1 MDIISLLEEVI
12 LSSQGLKLLFRN
24 ANIMSA
30 ESSIKHNRELRNHDD
45 DGHKNPTNLH
55 I

>member
-12 LSSQGLKLLFRN
+12 LSSQELKLLFRN

-30 ESSIKHNRELRNHDD
+30 ESSIKHNREL
-45 DGHKNPTNLH
+45 T
-55 I
+55 